1 MDADAT
7 LDECPMNYDR
17 VRHGLRGMLLTA
29 LGKRE
34 QALAAYR
41 DSHLAD
47 PRHVETLRTLG
58 WLEGQQERWAAAE
71 AWLARAVELEPDDAA
86 TWFNLAYARDKGGM
100 DDAAIEAFRR
110 ATELN
115 PNNDRAWYGLGML
128 HARHGRHREAA
139 AALTEAG
146 RLQPMNGLAWYALGM
161 AWHHCNEPDKVT
173 AAIEHALAHDP
184 QTAQQLIR
192 DAERSDYAHRL
203 G

>member
-1 MDADAT
+1 
-7 LDECPMNYDR
+7 MNYDR
-17 VRHGLRGMLLTA
+17 VRHGLRGMLLNA

-34 QALAAYR
+34 HALAAYR

-58 WLEGQQERWAAAE
+58 WLEAQQEGWVAAE
-71 AWLARAVELEPDDAA
+71 AWLARAVELAPDDAP
-86 TWFNLAYARDKGGM
+86 TWFNLAYVRDKGGM
-100 DDAAIEAFRR
+100 DDAAIAAFRR

-161 AWHHCNEPDKVT
+161 AWHHCNEPDKVA
-173 AAIEHALAHDP
+173 AAIEHMLAHDP

>member
-1 MDADAT
+1 MFLNT
-7 LDECPMNYDR
+7 L
-17 VRHGLRGMLLTA
+17 GQ
-29 LGKRE
+29 RE
-34 QALAAYR
+34 RALAAYR

-47 PRHVETLRTLG
+47 PQHVETLRTLG
-58 WLEGQQERWAAAE
+58 WLEAQQERWAAAE
-71 AWLARAVELEPDDAA
+71 AWLARAAELEPDDAP

-100 DDAAIEAFRR
+100 DEAAIVAFQR

-161 AWHHCNEPDKVT
+161 AWHHCNEPDKVA
-173 AAIEHALAHDP
+173 AAIEHTLAHDP
-184 QTAQQLIR
+184 QTAQRLIH
-192 DAERSDYAHRL
+192 DAQRSDYAHRL
-203 G
+203 A